1 MKQPFAHAMMP
12 LSNHD
17 EQARQ
22 DFILSFKIHMEDEVY
37 PENKTVYRNR
47 VLPEFVRAHNREPE
61 TRQEVRRA
69 MEQEPF
75 TQMWGSVARTLQ
87 ELMWANV
94 GDTVERQLPELIE
107 RSKDKKKPLGTLT
120 LDPEMVVP
128 GYNASIDIH
137 CMPGGYHT
145 DTTEDDVFAGGIYD
159 RGAYYYVAGLMGKKA
174 HEFQDKADSLFLEY
188 QSRRVIDYLRREF
201 PNLAPKRILDM
212 GCGTGN
218 STLPYTEIF
227 PDAEVYGV
235 DLGAPVLRYGHARA
249 EGFGR
254 KAHFA
259 QQNAEGT
266 NFPDG
271 YFDLV
276 VSHGLCHET
285 SGKAVRNILKEAHR
299 LLAPGGVTLHADPQ
313 FSMGLDLHDSF
324 MHDWDTHY
332 NAEPFWGTL
341 HDIPPKKL
349 MTDAGFAQGKARA
362 VWMVLGPDGKPAYPD
377 VLNDPSLTS
386 LSRGI
391 IFGAAK

>member
-174 HEFQDKADSLFLEY
+174 HEFQDKATACFL
-188 QSRRVIDYLRREF
+188 
-201 PNLAPKRILDM
+201 
-212 GCGTGN
+212 
-218 STLPYTEIF
+218 ST
-227 PDAEVYGV
+227 
-235 DLGAPVLRYGHARA
+235 
-249 EGFGR
+249 
-254 KAHFA
+254 KA
-259 QQNAEGT
+259 
-266 NFPDG
+266 
-271 YFDLV
+271 
-276 VSHGLCHET
+276 
-285 SGKAVRNILKEAHR
+285 
-299 LLAPGGVTLHADPQ
+299 
-313 FSMGLDLHDSF
+313 
-324 MHDWDTHY
+324 
-332 NAEPFWGTL
+332 
-341 HDIPPKKL
+341 
-349 MTDAGFAQGKARA
+349 
-362 VWMVLGPDGKPAYPD
+362 
-377 VLNDPSLTS
+377 
-386 LSRGI
+386 
-391 IFGAAK
+391 AA

>member
-1 MKQPFAHAMMP
+1 
-12 LSNHD
+12 
-17 EQARQ
+17 
-22 DFILSFKIHMEDEVY
+22 
-37 PENKTVYRNR
+37 
-47 VLPEFVRAHNREPE
+47 
-61 TRQEVRRA
+61 
-69 MEQEPF
+69 
-75 TQMWGSVARTLQ
+75 
-87 ELMWANV
+87 
-94 GDTVERQLPELIE
+94 
-107 RSKDKKKPLGTLT
+107 
-120 LDPEMVVP
+120 
-128 GYNASIDIH
+128 
-137 CMPGGYHT
+137 
-145 DTTEDDVFAGGIYD
+145 
-159 RGAYYYVAGLMGKKA
+159 
-174 HEFQDKADSLFLEY
+174 
-188 QSRRVIDYLRREF
+188 
-201 PNLAPKRILDM
+201 M